1 MKKIWAVR
9 DAIPTVMRLD
19 PPTADLGLVGQLFCR
34 ILNGAE
40 LKLAEDCGGRERTK
54 PFPVAKIAI
63 KIAEFDWDFFTCEGR
78 MFVSERMR
86 QVMALDPTDVRYF
99 DVDATT
105 SPAAVR
111 SMNYQIMEPTV
122 SEAVVDPSV
131 TKAEWA
137 RYVADSIA
145 AEEAGVPAPT
155 NGVKIRKGA
164 APAHDLFYDA
174 PHGRLFCTDAFAL
187 RVLKAGIIDM
197 CFPVPS
203 HMHGAN
209 VRYRT
214 LQGIE
219 EYVGWDEEANEPIL
233 RLVETLD

>member
-1 MKKIWAVR
+1 MRNIWAVR
-9 DAIPTVMRLD
+9 EAIPTVIKLD
-19 PPTADLGLVGQLFCR
+19 APTADCGIIGQMFCR
-34 ILNGAE
+34 ILNRAE
-40 LKLAEDCGGRERTK
+40 ITLAGDCGGRERAT

-63 KIAEFDWDFFTCEGR
+63 TINEFDWDFFTCEGR

-86 QVMALDPTDVRYF
+86 QAMALDPADVRYF
-99 DVDATT
+99 DVDARQ
-105 SPAAVR
+105 SPPGPR
-111 SMNYQIMEPTV
+111 GMDYQIMEPAV
-122 SEAVVDPSV
+122 SDDVSDHSMTDE
-131 TKAEWA
+131 EWK
-137 RYVADSIA
+137 RHVADHIA
-145 AEEAGVPAPT
+145 AEETGVPAPT
-155 NGVKIRKGA
+155 NGVKIRPDA

-174 PHGRLFCTDAFAL
+174 PRGRLFCTDAFAL
-187 RVLKAGIIDM
+187 RVLNSGCIDM

-203 HMHGAN
+203 HMYGAN